1 MTDDPDSLRSVVSSA
16 EFQRNLG
23 LYQDKALAEPVTIT
37 KNGRERLVL
46 LSVDEY
52 HRLRSEADRTT
63 GSLSPKRA
71 KLPALDIASLTK
83 TLKHALKPQAATI
96 KTAFV
101 YGSFA
106 KGASTARSDI
116 DLMVVGDDLN
126 YSDLYTAAQG
136 AELKLGRKVSPAFL
150 TPDDWRRKAAHKGSF
165 VQKLSLL
172 PKIYIIGSE
181 KDLGAWS
188 GKSSRASSGSGS

>member
-1 MTDDPDSLRSVVSSA
+1 MSVVSSA

-52 HRLRSEADRTT
+52 HRLKNQAERDSGAPHPERTRNRSLNVEA
-63 GSLSPKRA
+63 
-71 KLPALDIASLTK
+71 LTK
-83 TLKHALKPQAATI
+83 ALKEAFKPYVGAV

-106 KGASTARSDI
+106 KGTHVAHSDI
-116 DLMVVGDDLN
+116 DLMVIGDDLN
-126 YSDLYTAAQG
+126 YSDLYTTAQDV
-136 AELKLGRKVSPAFL
+136 ERKLDRKVSPTFL
-150 TPDDWRRKAAHKGSF
+150 APDEWRRKASQKGTF
-165 VQKLSLL
+165 IQKLSAL
-172 PKIYIIGSE
+172 PKIFIVGSE
-181 KDLGAWS
+181 KDLEVCANKNS
-188 GKSSRASSGSGS
+188 TTS